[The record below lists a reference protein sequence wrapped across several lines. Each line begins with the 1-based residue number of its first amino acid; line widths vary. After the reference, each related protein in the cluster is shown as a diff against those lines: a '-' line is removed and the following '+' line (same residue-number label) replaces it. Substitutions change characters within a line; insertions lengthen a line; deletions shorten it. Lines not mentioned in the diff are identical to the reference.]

1 MITQNITEEE
11 LNFIFKLKD
20 DIKKVI
26 DIFLIKENENNIK
39 TDIKEIKFKFE
50 NFSNFNE
57 NSFNTSN
64 IENFLYF
71 FFNDFSDYLING
83 FVIDNYKNSLTT
95 NEKNMIIDC
104 MINNYANDLFF
115 QNILNCEIYNNPK
128 ANNIYEIKNY
138 LYFEKSHKYN
148 FLTNKTIGT
157 LDIINNRLFTQ
168 KFINFLKYIDEN
180 NLNSHCLKVMDKINF
195 NNIKNKN
202 LKENLLNEIFK
213 QMDCENNI
221 NFFNIKNDFLMNNN
235 FLNSVNF
242 EQSIWHLDID
252 AKSFIKLII
261 SDDWLKFEN
270 YILNLNDK
278 ERSFPVIYLEY
289 FVHKISHEN
298 NLNTDDYFK
307 FYDNLIKKT
316 YNYKNDNHQQN
327 LILLMINSFDTSFEN
342 EKNVNEL
349 LYQYLN
355 KYFINENTNIISP
368 IMVFNLIGNNAKYY
382 SDKTISYTS
391 DDYYYDELKKHIE
404 NSFINIKLDNLN
416 QNYNQLLIDINNL
429 FINYPDTI
437 TDVINSVL
445 VYRNIMDKYSFS
457 INNNSIIQNND
468 FYKKHSLEI
477 DILNNPDIKL
487 SDVIKIIN
495 QDNIDENSKLILK
508 DLYNYLNKEM
518 AYLHYKN
525 REDFISLFLQNIHF
539 NFLTINDD
547 LNKELNKIDFSKNF
561 LKNYANLIKIDE
573 YNRNVTKYLNN
584 AILKS
589 DKVIQDK
596 CEIIKN
602 NIKEL
607 YQVSKNKRLKI

>member
-1 MITQNITEEE
+1 MIKQNITEEE
-11 LNFIFKLKD
+11 LRLVLKLKD
-20 DIKKVI
+20 DISNII
-26 DIFLIKENENNIK
+26 DIFLIKENEINVDTN
-39 TDIKEIKFKFE
+39 IKEIKFKFE

-115 QNILNCEIYNNPK
+115 QI
-128 ANNIYEIKNY
+128 
-138 LYFEKSHKYN
+138 
-148 FLTNKTIGT
+148 
-157 LDIINNRLFTQ
+157 DIINHRLFTQ

-195 NNIKNKN
+195 NKIKNQS
-202 LKENLLNEIFK
+202 LKESLLNEIFK
-213 QMDCENNI
+213 QIDCENNI

-278 ERSFPVIYLEY
+278 KCSFPVIYLEY
-289 FVHKISHEN
+289 FNHKISHEN
-298 NLNTDDYFK
+298 NLNTDYYFK

-327 LILLMINSFDTSFEN
+327 LILLMINLFDNSFEN

-349 LYQYLN
+349 LYKYLN
-355 KYFINENTNIISP
+355 KYFVNENTNIISP
-368 IMVFNLIGNNAKYY
+368 IMVFNLIGNNAKYFN
-382 SDKTISYTS
+382 DKSINYISE
-391 DDYYYDELKKHIE
+391 DYYDEEVTEYIG
-404 NSFINIKLDNLN
+404 NSFIDIRLDNLN
-416 QNYNQLLIDINNL
+416 QDYNQMLIDITNL
-429 FINYPDTI
+429 FINYPDI
-437 TDVINSVL
+437 VTDVINAVSL
-445 VYRNIMDKYSFS
+445 YRDIMDGYSFV
-457 INNNSIIQNND
+457 INNNSIIQANN
-468 FYKKHSLEI
+468 FYKKNHQEI
-477 DILNNPDIKL
+477 DVINNEDIQL
-487 SDVIKIIN
+487 SDIIKIIN
-495 QDNIDENSKLILK
+495 QDSVDENSKLILK
-508 DLYNYLNKEM
+508 NLYEYLNEEM
-518 AYLHYKN
+518 TFIHYKHRN
-525 REDFISLFLQNIHF
+525 DFVSLFLQNIHF
-539 NFLTINDD
+539 NFLTINKD
-547 LNKELNKIDFSKNF
+547 LNEELKKIDFSKFF
-561 LKNYANLIKIDE
+561 LKNYINLIKIDE
-573 YNRNVTKYLNN
+573 YEKSIKNNLNN
-584 AILKS
+584 VILNS
-589 DKVIQDK
+589 DKVMQDK

-602 NIKEL
+602 NIQEL
-607 YQVSKNKRLKI
+607 YQVSRNKKLKI